1 MILRISEPVLAA
13 AGERAAKQLPLA
25 QESFEGMQWEVAC
38 GAVEEDEFLVDW
50 KASVRANA
58 RARARVGG
66 V

>member
-1 MILRISEPVLAA
+1 LILRISEPVLAA

-38 GAVEEDEFLVDW
+38 GAAVEEDEFLVEW

-58 RARARVGG
+58 RARVGC